1 MVMPDESA
9 IEALRRSVDKLVEIN
24 DTSEPLNPVDVER
37 AIRDAANHV
46 GRSVRIVNDAL
57 ERYRDAAREYEL
69 AFAQEVLDAPGAVA
83 TRKYHAE
90 VQTTLLRRE
99 RDAAE
104 VAWHFA
110 DRLAAAASKNLTAF
124 QSINKSVTTMYGAAG
139 HTGHGG

>member
-1 MVMPDESA
+1 MMSTDQSA
-9 IEALRRSVDKLVEIN
+9 IVELTRVVDLLTETN
-24 DTSEPLNPVDVER
+24 DASEPLNPVEVER

-57 ERYRDAAREYEL
+57 ERYRAASREYDL
-69 AFAQEVLDAPGAVA
+69 AFAQEVLEAAGAVA
-83 TRKYHAE
+83 TRKYAAE
-90 VQTTLLRRE
+90 IATTQLRSE

-124 QSINKSVTTMYGAAG
+124 QSINKSVMTMFSGASS
-139 HTGHGG
+139 GHGN

>member
-1 MVMPDESA
+1 MMSTDQSA
-9 IEALRRSVDKLVEIN
+9 IVELTRVVDLLTETN
-24 DTSEPLNPVDVER
+24 DASEPLNPVEVER

-57 ERYRDAAREYEL
+57 ERYRAASREYDL
-69 AFAQEVLDAPGAVA
+69 AFAQEVLEAAGAVA
-83 TRKYHAE
+83 TRKYVAE
-90 VQTTLLRRE
+90 IATTQLRSE

-124 QSINKSVTTMYGAAG
+124 QSINKSVMTMFSGASS
-139 HTGHGG
+139 GHGN